1 MPVINTYLGDNVNWV
16 ASKNGSNGFNLTFTN
31 GGVAFDI
38 STYTFVLNISRPGHS
53 TNALQLTQASGLT
66 NGGATGILQI
76 VLTEA
81 QASTTLPRD
90 LYFYQLIYT
99 KDSLDYAMIQ
109 GNLTLSATANPGDT
123 TSTLTVPV
131 SLVGTPVN
139 VEVSLAGDVDLAGEA
154 AARAAADA
162 VLQTDINTRISK
174 AGDSTQPGED
184 QVDTRVILNI
194 HPDST
199 FSVESSSGIT
209 RFRITQTGYGFR
221 TNNFELLFDG
231 DNVTFEDLGTPKKGI
246 QYSASGYVTQAQSLA
261 DREYVDNFDEGEV

>member
-1 MPVINTYLGDNVNWV
+1 MSILINEPQIIVKVGPRILEPVI
-16 ASKNGSNGFNLTFTN
+16 
-31 GGVAFDI
+31 
-38 STYTFVLNISRPGHS
+38 
-53 TNALQLTQASGLT
+53 
-66 NGGATGILQI
+66 
-76 VLTEA
+76 
-81 QASTTLPRD
+81 
-90 LYFYQLIYT
+90 
-99 KDSLDYAMIQ
+99 
-109 GNLTLSATANPGDT
+109 
-123 TSTLTVPV
+123 VP
-131 SLVGTPVN
+131 SQ
-139 VEVSLAGDVDLAGEA
+139 DVTDEA
-154 AARAAADA
+154 AARAEADA

-199 FSVESSSGIT
+199 FSVESSNGIT

-261 DREYVDNFDEGEV
+261 DKEYVDNFDEGEV